1 MLSTGVNVRGIHG
14 IFQMDGGVQIS
25 VDCMAARLTDEHS
38 IGQCQAFV
46 LPSTARTG
54 LAAGKQT
61 PCLDDGDAWQ
71 LDASI
76 QHLDGSAESAQSVLA
91 GLALGKFHPQPLAF
105 PLFADV
111 PVVNQLSTPAWRLR
125 SAS

>member
-1 MLSTGVNVRGIHG
+1 MLSTGVNFRGTHG

-54 LAAGKQT
+54 LAAGKER
-61 PCLDDGDAWQ
+61 PCLDDGDACI
-71 LDASI
+71 LGHVGENAPKLSKRRVAERA
-76 QHLDGSAESAQSVLA
+76 LDGGS
-91 GLALGKFHPQPLAF
+91 
-105 PLFADV
+105 
-111 PVVNQLSTPAWRLR
+111 
-125 SAS
+125 